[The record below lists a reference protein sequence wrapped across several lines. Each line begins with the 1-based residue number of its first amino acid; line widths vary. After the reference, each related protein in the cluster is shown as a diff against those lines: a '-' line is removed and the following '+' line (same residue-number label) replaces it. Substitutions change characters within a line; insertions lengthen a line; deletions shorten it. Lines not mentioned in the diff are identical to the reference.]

1 MAAAGTIRL
10 TATAFTHR
18 GAVRPGNEDAIA
30 VGDWLSAGGSMAEPA
45 VVERALSRGAAPVA
59 CLVADGLG
67 GHAAGD
73 VASRH
78 AALRLAARVAAGAA
92 DDGDVLAALLREVDA
107 ELDGLARARPELA
120 GMGTTVAGLLVRP
133 DGRALVFNVGDS
145 RVYRIEGGEEGDGAG
160 LLVQLS
166 TDDTPGPKLPDGR
179 TAVLTTPQITQ
190 SLGGGAHAPG
200 GIVPHV
206 LEERVGEGGARYL
219 ICSDGVTDLV
229 GRDEMADLLRAAGGD
244 DRAAALALFEA
255 AMARGGRDNVSIV
268 LARVRRG
275 G

>member
-1 MAAAGTIRL
+1 MAAGTIRL

-30 VGDWLSAGGSMAEPA
+30 VGDWVSAGGGSMAAPA
-45 VVERALSRGAAPVA
+45 VLERAVSRGAAPVV

-67 GHAAGD
+67 GHAAGE

-78 AALRLAARVAAGAA
+78 AALRLAARVAAGGV
-92 DDGDVLAALLREVDA
+92 DDGDALAALLRGVDA

-120 GMGTTVAGLLVRP
+120 GTGTTVAGLLVRP
-133 DGRALVFNVGDS
+133 DGRAFAFNVGDS
-145 RVYRIEGGEEGDGAG
+145 RVYRIEEGDAG
-160 LLVQLS
+160 LVQLS

-179 TAVLTTPQITQ
+179 TAVLTTSQITQ

-206 LEERVGEGGARYL
+206 LEERIGREGARYL

-229 GRDEMADLLRAAGGD
+229 GSEEMAVSLRDAGDD
-244 DRAAALALFEA
+244 DRAAVLALFEA
-255 AMARGGRDNVSIV
+255 AMARGGRDNISLV
-268 LARVRRG
+268 LARVRRVRL
-275 G
+275 